1 MHYFASLN
9 NNFVCISIMQVD
21 DNTYNENIENG
32 YVYENDKCIAI
43 SSNDT
48 SLIYRK
54 KYVNNEWVDCL
65 PSETGLPMSDRLGYS
80 PTDEWLSDVLGTITN
95 LSTTDKTSLVAAV
108 NECFQSASDGKT
120 AIANAITG
128 ADSSITIPE
137 NPTFEQLAT
146 LIGQFSG
153 RLKVAI
159 GSMSEFTIPATIEG
173 TTPFKPKIVII
184 YNFGSGLSNF
194 NMGVYVS
201 PDITGVTTQQITD
214 SANGIGNS
222 LSRRAN
228 AFTITDNGF
237 SMINTG
243 AVTDLKW
250 IALGF

>member
-1 MHYFASLN
+1 MYYYADIN
-9 NNFVCISIMQVD
+9 PTTKVCID
-21 DNTYNENIENG
+21 
-32 YVYENDKCIAI
+32 VYQYETEQQTNDFLIQI
-43 SSNDT
+43 DSYDT
-48 SLIYRK
+48 SMIRRK
-54 KYVNNEWVDCL
+54 KYVDGQWVTATPDEAAAYKGYVIECNGKWL
-65 PSETGLPMSDRLGYS
+65 EELTGD
-80 PTDEWLSDVLGTITN
+80 TDN
-95 LSTTDKTSLVAAV
+95 LTTTDKTSLVAAV

-243 AVTDLKW
+243 AVTNLKW